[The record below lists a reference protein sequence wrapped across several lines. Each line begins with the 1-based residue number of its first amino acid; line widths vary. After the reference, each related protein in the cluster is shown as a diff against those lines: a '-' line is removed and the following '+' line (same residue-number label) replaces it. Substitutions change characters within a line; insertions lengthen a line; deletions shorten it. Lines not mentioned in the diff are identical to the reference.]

1 MTERSGYEPG
11 TPSWVDLSTPD
22 PDAAKRFYGALFGW
36 EAEEAGPVEETGG
49 YSMFRLRGRQVA
61 GVGPIMDPSQP
72 AVWST
77 YIATDDADATVA
89 RAQEAGGQ
97 AIVEPMDVMD
107 AGRMA
112 VLAHPAA
119 GIVGVWQAGRHTGA
133 ELVNEPG
140 ALTWNQLHT
149 RDQDGA
155 AAFYEAVFGW
165 RRGDFGGM
173 PMFELGDRG
182 IASMADMPP
191 GTPDQVPA
199 FWMAIFAVQDT
210 DATVAQAG
218 ELGGQ
223 ALGPPFDIPDV
234 GRFAVLADPHGVAF
248 GVLTAP
254 PQPA

>member
-1 MTERSGYEPG
+1 MEPTLG
-11 TPSWVDLSTPD
+11 NGKICYLEIP
-22 PDAAKRFYGALFGW
+22 
-36 EAEEAGPVEETGG
+36 
-49 YSMFRLRGRQVA
+49 
-61 GVGPIMDPSQP
+61 
-72 AVWST
+72 
-77 YIATDDADATVA
+77 TDDV
-89 RAQEAGGQ
+89 
-97 AIVEPMDVMD
+97 
-107 AGRMA
+107 GRS
-112 VLAHPAA
+112 
-119 GIVGVWQAGRHTGA
+119 
-133 ELVNEPG
+133 
-140 ALTWNQLHT
+140 
-149 RDQDGA
+149 